1 MTGRPRAP
9 RTAGLRA
16 LAVRY
21 PDRVLTNDY
30 WREHHPAMVARLE
43 DMAVAEAWSTR
54 SASPATAAFDAAM
67 TPYLS
72 DPFRG
77 SRKRHWFRPG
87 EDPVALEADAARAA
101 VSAAGCS
108 LADIDLCI
116 VGTFPPPQVNVG
128 NAAYLARDLN
138 LSCPAWNLEAT
149 CSSSLVALQTALALV
164 TAGQYRTILVVTS
177 CAYSQVAPSEEVV
190 SIANGDG
197 ACAMIV
203 TESARPGLLGAC
215 AVNTA
220 STCDAL
226 RFELDLDGHGQPAV
240 RMRLQKGGGQ
250 KIREATEVAFR
261 RCVEGAL
268 ADAGLGVG
276 DIDFFAFNASTAWLV
291 PFYCS
296 LLGVDQQRSIDTH
309 VDFANTGPILVP
321 ASLFYGAHAGR
332 IPDGG
337 RVLAFGIG
345 NTSNAVALVLQWDAV
360 ALAPVQVALGTI

>member
-1 MTGRPRAP
+1 MSAPAGPRA
-9 RTAGLRA
+9 AALRA
-16 LAVRY
+16 IAVRY
-21 PDRVLTNDY
+21 PDRVMTNDY
-30 WREHHPAMVARLE
+30 WREHHPEMVARLE
-43 DMAVAEAWSTR
+43 ESAVAEAWSTR
-54 SASPATAAFDAAM
+54 TASPATAAFDAAM
-67 TPYLS
+67 TPFLN

-77 SRKRHWFRPG
+77 SRNRRWFRPG
-87 EDPVALEADAARAA
+87 EDPVALEAETARAA
-101 VSAAGCS
+101 VAAAGLS

-128 NAAYLARDLN
+128 NAAYLARALA
-138 LSCPAWNLEAT
+138 LACPAWNLEAT
-149 CSSSLVALQTALALV
+149 CSSSLVALQTAFALV
-164 TAGQYRTILVVTS
+164 TAGQYRTVLVVTS

-203 TESARPGLLGAC
+203 TASPQPGLLGSC

-226 RFELDLDGHGQPAV
+226 RFELDLDREGKPAV

-250 KIREATEVAFR
+250 KIRESAEPAFMT
-261 RCVEGAL
+261 CVEGAL
-268 ADAGLGVG
+268 AQAGLGVG
-276 DIDFFAFNASTAWLV
+276 EIDFFAFNASTAWLV

-296 LLGVDQQRSIDTH
+296 LLGVDPARSIDTH

-332 IPDGG
+332 IPEGG
-337 RVLAFGIG
+337 TVLAFGIG
-345 NTSNAVALVLQWDAV
+345 NTSNAIALVLRWEGV
-360 ALAPVQVALGTI
+360 ALAPVQAPLVGGA